1 MDVWRHSLDM
11 KFCCVV
17 SAEQLEEAVEHDEMR
32 KKVSR
37 EVQLRDGKGQMT
49 VIDDVPSQ
57 VPAFFLLI
65 PQLRHQTWVL

>member
-1 MDVWRHSLDM
+1 M

-17 SAEQLEEAVEHDEMR
+17 SAEQLEEAVQHDEMR
-32 KKVSR
+32 KKVSH
-37 EVQLRDGKGQMT
+37 EAQLRDGKGQMT
-49 VIDDVPSQ
+49 DDVPSQ